1 MQKLI
6 VIGFAALCLIGTSS
20 LALADEA
27 MMGEMGNMKAEKDA
41 MKSDGKAKK
50 EAMKGQTKVH
60 KEKMKAKSHETKGK
74 MKAQKHK
81 AKAKVGAS
89 KGTTQ
94 SVE

>member
-1 MQKLI
+1 MRKLI
-6 VIGFAALCLIGTSS
+6 VIGFAALCLIGASS

-50 EAMKGQTKVH
+50 E
-60 KEKMKAKSHETKGK
+60 KMKAKSHETKGK
-74 MKAQKHK
+74 MKAQKHT
-81 AKAKVGAS
+81 AKAKVGAA